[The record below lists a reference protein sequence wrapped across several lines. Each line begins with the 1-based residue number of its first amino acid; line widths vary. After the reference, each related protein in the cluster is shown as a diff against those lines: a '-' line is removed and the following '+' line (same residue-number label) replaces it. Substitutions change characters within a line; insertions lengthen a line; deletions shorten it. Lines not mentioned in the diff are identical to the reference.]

1 MSAVVIA
8 LLRFGFLALLWIFV
22 FFVLLTIKN
31 DVFGTRVSTRG
42 ATPTTSKRSG
52 PSRRSGRSSAR
63 ATPQRTAE
71 HLVVSGGS
79 LTGTTIPLSGA
90 SVTVGRSPD
99 SALVLDDD
107 YTSARHARFFNNAG
121 DWFVEDLNSTNGTWV
136 GRERIYQPTRLAS
149 GVPITIGES
158 TLELRR

>member
-1 MSAVVIA
+1 MSEFVIA
-8 LLRFGFLALLWIFV
+8 LLRLGFLALLWIFV

-42 ATPTTSKRSG
+42 RSQPTTTRSRT
-52 PSRRSGRSSAR
+52 SRRANAPATSA
-63 ATPQRTAE
+63 QRTSAL

-79 LTGTTIPLSGA
+79 LTGTTIPLTGA
-90 SVTVGRSPD
+90 SLTVGRSPD
-99 SALVLDDD
+99 SALVLDDG

-121 DWFVEDLNSTNGTWV
+121 DWFIEDLNSTNGTWV
-136 GRERIYQPTRLAS
+136 GNERIYQPTRLS
-149 GVPITIGES
+149 LRVPITIGQT

>member
-1 MSAVVIA
+1 MSAFVIA

-31 DVFGTRVSTRG
+31 DVFGTRVSSRGRRPATTRQRPARRPDRS
-42 ATPTTSKRSG
+42 ATPS
-52 PSRRSGRSSAR
+52 
-63 ATPQRTAE
+63 RTAAA

-79 LTGTTIPLSGA
+79 LTGTTIPLSNG

-99 SALVLDDD
+99 SALVLDDG

-136 GRERIYQPTRLAS
+136 GNERIYQPTRLAF
-149 GVPITIGES
+149 GKPITIGPN